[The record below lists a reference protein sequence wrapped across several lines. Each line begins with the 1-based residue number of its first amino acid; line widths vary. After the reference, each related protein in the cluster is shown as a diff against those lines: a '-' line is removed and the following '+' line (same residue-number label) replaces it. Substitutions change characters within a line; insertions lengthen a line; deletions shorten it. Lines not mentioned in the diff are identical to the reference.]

1 MAKRKQP
8 VTPDGEPNIADAQAA
23 AAGRGGVSGA
33 HVVVFRITAHRLG
46 VALADVAEILR
57 PPALA
62 KMPLGPKSL
71 LGLANL
77 RGVVL
82 PVLSLR
88 RLLGLADAPTDDA
101 TRVIVIDRG
110 APIGFL
116 VDDLDR
122 LLTAAAVSV
131 QKDDAGAGGI
141 DPDLL
146 EGVIK
151 GAEGAD
157 SIKIL
162 NPERLLH
169 DEFARLV
176 VTPRA
181 AGRVSISAAAAT
193 TAVEPQEQLA
203 LVSFVLDAQ
212 EYALPLDRVR
222 EIVPLPDHVS
232 QMPRPEAAVLGVVT
246 LRDRLRPLG
255 SVRTLLGLPEARAKQ
270 GGGKVLVV
278 SMGHGAVGVVADRTR
293 EILRIDARLV
303 DPAPAL
309 LTRGSGEA
317 EIVSICRL
325 DNGKRLVAVL
335 SPDRLFRSELVKR
348 VLSEQTAD
356 GGAPDTET
364 DRDAMADEQFIV
376 FRLGD
381 QEYGL
386 PIAAVDEIARP
397 PEHITR
403 LPKAPAFID
412 GVMNLRGTVVPIVDL
427 GRRFELPSKEP
438 QATRRILVVAVGGGK
453 TGFMVDGVSE
463 VLKLSPDAI
472 KPAPEVS
479 SEQMRLIGRVANL
492 EAQGRMI
499 LLIEPT
505 QLLNRVE
512 ADVLAKFDR
521 TDSVH
526 TLKAS

>member
-1 MAKRKQP
+1 M
-8 VTPDGEPNIADAQAA
+8 
-23 AAGRGGVSGA
+23 
-33 HVVVFRITAHRLG
+33 
-46 VALADVAEILR
+46 
-57 PPALA
+57 
-62 KMPLGPKSL
+62 
-71 LGLANL
+71 
-77 RGVVL
+77 
-82 PVLSLR
+82 
-88 RLLGLADAPTDDA
+88 
-101 TRVIVIDRG
+101 
-110 APIGFL
+110 
-116 VDDLDR
+116 
-122 LLTAAAVSV
+122 

-169 DEFARLV
+169 DEFARLIAA
-176 VTPRA
+176 PRA
-181 AGRVSISAAAAT
+181 AGPVSISAVAAT
-193 TAVEPQEQLA
+193 TAVEPQQQLA
-203 LVSFVLDAQ
+203 LVSFALDAQ

-232 QMPRPEAAVLGVVT
+232 QMPRPETAVLGVVT
-246 LRDRLRPLG
+246 LRDRLLPLV
-255 SVRTLLGLPEARAKQ
+255 SLRTLLGLSEARAKQ

-356 GGAPDTET
+356 GGASDTET

-397 PEHITR
+397 PEQITR

-412 GVMNLRGTVVPIVDL
+412 GVMNLRGAVVPIVDL

-438 QATRRILVVAVGGGK
+438 QATRRILVVTVGGGK

-505 QLLNRVE
+505 QLLDRVE